1 MISNAFSICALGL
14 MTVSLSACMSEINT
28 VRELSTD
35 GDSYQGRLVSGYRDL
50 ALYEADRMYDWFDAR
65 TFARKA
71 IAATESISIKPEN
84 PDNWSLDDNDRP
96 QAESAHS
103 RLISAISQGFTTR
116 APTSAADAQVAFDCW
131 IEQLEEGWQLDHIAK
146 CRNLFDA
153 AMQENVV
160 IKVSRAPT
168 LIRESNDLGEV
179 FYTEDILEQQP
190 ACGPESDQSAEEMTF
205 SLYFNHGDAAIAEN
219 DHLIVVEIAKIV
231 AEKNIQELFV
241 TGHTDRSG
249 SSDLNMELALDRATN
264 VWQALLENGVN
275 PTHMWI
281 GAHGE
286 MSAEI
291 ATADGVRDQRNR
303 RVVIYISS
311 DIDES
316 LPEDCV
322 ELTSG
327 SL

>member
-1 MISNAFSICALGL
+1 M
-14 MTVSLSACMSEINT
+14 
-28 VRELSTD
+28 
-35 GDSYQGRLVSGYRDL
+35 
-50 ALYEADRMYDWFDAR
+50 
-65 TFARKA
+65 
-71 IAATESISIKPEN
+71 
-84 PDNWSLDDNDRP
+84 
-96 QAESAHS
+96 
-103 RLISAISQGFTTR
+103 
-116 APTSAADAQVAFDCW
+116 
-131 IEQLEEGWQLDHIAK
+131 
-146 CRNLFDA
+146 
-153 AMQENVV
+153 
-160 IKVSRAPT
+160 
-168 LIRESNDLGEV
+168 
-179 FYTEDILEQQP
+179 
-190 ACGPESDQSAEEMTF
+190 
-205 SLYFNHGDAAIAEN
+205 
-219 DHLIVVEIAKIV
+219 
-231 AEKNIQELFV
+231 

-249 SSDLNMELALDRATN
+249 SSDLNMGLALDRATN

-322 ELTSG
+322 ELTSR